1 MDLQLKGQVA
11 LVTGGTKGIGRA
23 IAETFA
29 SEGCNVAICAR
40 KEDEVKAAVAALQK
54 KGVKAF
60 GEGGRR
66 RQRRSAESVDQRIG
80 RSAGR
85 HRHPR
90 FQRER
95 RQRARR
101 SRLAFELRARHAG
114 CGAQRRSVVALS
126 VEVEERQHVMI
137 STTAALEKFIS
148 AGPYNAMKAALL
160 NYSGALSQDLAA
172 KGIRVNAV
180 SPGPIMIEGGAWD
193 MIKKGMAPFY
203 EATLAQVPMGTHGY
217 RGRSG
222 GAGRVPDE
230 PALRLHHRHERRH
243 RRRHH
248 EADPVLTSQGPVPRY
263 QSSP

>member
-29 SEGCNVAICAR
+29 SEGVNVAICAR
-40 KEDEVKAAVAALQK
+40 KADEVKAAVEALQK

-60 GEGGRR
+60 GKAVDVGNGDQLKGWITEAAAALGGVDILVSNVSGGNAPGEAGW
-66 RQRRSAESVDQRIG
+66 RSN
-80 RSAGR
+80 
-85 HRHPR
+85 
-90 FQRER
+90 
-95 RQRARR
+95 
-101 SRLAFELRARHAG
+101 FEHDML
-114 CGAQRRSVVALS
+114 GAVRSVEASLPYLS
-126 VEVEERQHVMI
+126 KSKNGNIVMI

-160 NYSGALSQDLAA
+160 NYSGALSQDLAP

-203 EATLAQVPMGTHGY
+203 EATLAQVPMGRMGT
-217 RGRSG
+217 
-222 GAGRVPDE
+222 ADE
-230 PALRLHHRHERRH
+230 VA
-243 RRRHH
+243 
-248 EADPVLTSQGPVPRY
+248 AQVVFLTSPRAGFTTGTNVVIDGGITKRIQY
-263 QSSP
+263 